1 MDDCLFCKIASGEI
15 TTDLVYET
23 ESVLVFRDINPQA
36 PLHVLVIP
44 RKHISTANDVAAEDA
59 GLVGEMVL
67 AAQQV
72 AAAEGYAESGYR
84 LVMNCN
90 ADAGQTV
97 FHIHL
102 HLLAGRSLNWPP
114 G

>member
-1 MDDCLFCKIASGEI
+1 MDDCLFCKMAMGEI
-15 TTDLVYET
+15 TPDLVHET

-44 RKHISTANDVAAEDA
+44 RKHISTINDVAAEDA

-72 AAAEGYAESGYR
+72 ATAEGYAESGYR

-90 ADAGQTV
+90 GDAGQTV

-102 HLLAGRSLNWPP
+102 HLLAGRGLTWPP